1 MVPFSDDSD
10 DDSGGVGVASSSSSS
25 IAAVAGARLLVALPL
40 QTGSSRI
47 GAAGTMASVLSAGEA
62 GSSRSGSGGAEL
74 DAIVSASITTGR
86 NQLRRSL
93 RLGVDVSRLGWT
105 GGDKELRRPQHGR
118 PQRLRM
124 GQTGRSRSQPTSIS
138 FCSSFQTT

>member
-25 IAAVAGARLLVALPL
+25 TAAVAGARLLVALLL

-47 GAAGTMASVLSAGEA
+47 GAAGTMASVLSAEA

-74 DAIVSASITTGR
+74 DAIVSSSITTGR
-86 NQLRRSL
+86 SQLRRSL
-93 RLGVDVSRLGWT
+93 RLGNDVSRLGWT
-105 GGDKELRRPQHGR
+105 RGDRELRRTQHGR
-118 PQRLRM
+118 PQGLRM

-138 FCSSFQTT
+138 FCSSFQIT

>member
-10 DDSGGVGVASSSSSS
+10 DVSGGVGVASLSSSST
-25 IAAVAGARLLVALPL
+25 AAVAGARLLAALLL

-62 GSSRSGSGGAEL
+62 VSSRSGSGGAEL
-74 DAIVSASITTGR
+74 DAIVSSSITTGR
-86 NQLRRSL
+86 SQLRRSL
-93 RLGVDVSRLGWT
+93 RLRIDVSRLGWT
-105 GGDKELRRPQHGR
+105 GGDKELRRHQHGHS
-118 PQRLRM
+118 QGLRM

-138 FCSSFQTT
+138 FCSSFQIT